1 MIPGLPMSSQLKG
14 LFKWQSKP
22 QVVKV
27 KIQRQSELKVVK
39 VKHKRL
45 SEQQIHQGKLTAL
58 RRADLSCLP
67 QRQRLRID
75 ESRKR
80 CAGVHGGS

>member
-1 MIPGLPMSSQLKG
+1 MSSQPKG
-14 LFKWQSKP
+14 LSKWQSKP

-45 SEQQIHQGKLTAL
+45 SEQQIHQGKGEGGKQNTADSFIFL
-58 RRADLSCLP
+58 CHFYSFLSLWWN
-67 QRQRLRID
+67 Q
-75 ESRKR
+75 
-80 CAGVHGGS
+80 